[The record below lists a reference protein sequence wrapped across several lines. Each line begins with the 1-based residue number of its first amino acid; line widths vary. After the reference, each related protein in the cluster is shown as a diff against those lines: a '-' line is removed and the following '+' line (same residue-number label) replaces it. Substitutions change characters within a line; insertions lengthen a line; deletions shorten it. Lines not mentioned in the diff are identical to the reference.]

1 MPKTNYRSIKG
12 TYDILPAASWRWRAL
27 EATIHHVLTR
37 AGYQEIR
44 TPAFEQ
50 TELFTHS
57 VGSETDIV
65 TKEMYSWVDQGGD
78 HLTLKPESTASVVRA
93 YLQHNLA
100 HQSPVVRLYYFDTLF
115 RRERPQKGRQRQFHQ
130 FGIEALG
137 SPHPEQ
143 DAEVILLAYT
153 LLQELGLE
161 ELSLKLNSIGSPESR
176 SAYREALRQALRHY
190 LKDLTPTSQRRFAT
204 NPLRILDTKVP
215 EEQEIIKQAPTI
227 DAFLAPEDSAHFK
240 ELCGLLEQLDI
251 PYVRDP
257 YLVRGLDYY
266 TRTTFEITSPVLGA
280 QDALCGGGRYDDL
293 VASLGGKPT
302 PAIGFATGV
311 ERVLLAQ
318 EQTQKMTPANP
329 LQVFLIGLGPESR
342 PILLTLLNGIRQAGL
357 GATFDPLR
365 RSLKAQLREANRTGV
380 RFSVILGEE
389 ELRNQQALVK
399 DLTDGKQKTVP
410 LSQVVEYLRSAFN

>member
-1 MPKTNYRSIKG
+1 MSKTNYRSIKG
-12 TYDILPAASWRWRAL
+12 THDILPAESWRWRAL
-27 EATIHHVLTR
+27 EATIHRVLSL

-44 TPAFEQ
+44 TPTFEQ
-50 TELFTHS
+50 TDLFTRS
-57 VGSETDIV
+57 VGNETDIV

-130 FGIEALG
+130 FGVEAIG

-143 DAEVILLAYT
+143 DAEVIVLAYT
-153 LLQELGLE
+153 ILQELGLK
-161 ELSLKLNSIGSPESR
+161 ELTLKLNSIGSSESR
-176 SAYREALRQALRHY
+176 TAYREALQQALRPH
-190 LKDLTPTSQRRFAT
+190 LKDLTPTSQRRFET
-204 NPLRILDTKVP
+204 NPLRILDTKIP
-215 EEQEIIKQAPTI
+215 EEREILKEAPTI
-227 DAFLAPEDSAHFK
+227 DAFLSSEDSAHFK
-240 ELCGLLEQLDI
+240 ELCDLLDHLNI
-251 PYVRDP
+251 PYVRDHH
-257 YLVRGLDYY
+257 LVRGLDYY

-318 EQTQKMTPANP
+318 EQTQKMTPENP

-342 PILLTLLNGIRQAGL
+342 PTLLTLLNEIREAGL

-380 RFSVILGEE
+380 RWAVILGEE
-389 ELRNQQALVK
+389 ELHNQQALVK
-399 DLTDGKQKTVP
+399 DLTDGKQKTVL
-410 LSQVVEYLRSAFN
+410 LSQLVEHLSRFSS